1 MPAWDDLRYLLAVH
15 RGGNLTSAGARLRVD
30 PTTVGRRVDA
40 FEATLPSPVFVRR
53 KGGWTLT
60 PLGERVMEAAERVE
74 RAWTDVWRSADRD
87 ADTVRGRVRIT
98 TIESIAA
105 HLLAP
110 QLPRLYALHPELEV
124 EVICTP
130 RVLDIARG
138 VADVAI
144 RVGPP
149 SEPDLLARRLARVR
163 ERFYTTHTWLASRG
177 LRAEDVERLDDVPM
191 LLTTGRGR
199 GVFNALGQWRCA
211 LEANSV
217 PVVVAATAAGLGV
230 ALLPDLLAADHD
242 SLVVLPNLPVHS
254 DVPVWLVTHPDLAR
268 VPRVRAVL
276 DFLSDAGDWGGA
288 GPPT

>member
-1 MPAWDDLRYLLAVH
+1 MPSWDDLRFLLAVH
-15 RGGNLTSAGARLRVD
+15 RGGNLASAGARLRVD
-30 PTTVGRRVDA
+30 PTTVGRRIDA
-40 FEATLPSPVFVRR
+40 FEDTLPSPVFVRR
-53 KGGWTLT
+53 RGGWTLT
-60 PLGERVMEAAERVE
+60 PLGERVIEAAERAE
-74 RAWTDVWRSADRD
+74 RAWADVWRSADQD
-87 ADTVRGRVRIT
+87 AETVRGRVRIT
-98 TIESIAA
+98 TVESIAA

-110 QLPRLYALHPELEV
+110 QLPRLFARHPELEV

-163 ERFYTTHTWLASRG
+163 ERFYTSPAWLASRG
-177 LRAEDVERLDDVPM
+177 LSAEDVHQLDDVPM

-199 GVFNALGQWRCA
+199 SVFNTLGQWRCA

-230 ALLPDLLAADHD
+230 ALLPDLLAAKHKD
-242 SLVVLPNLPVHS
+242 LVVLPNLPVHS

-276 DFLSDAGDWGGA
+276 DFLSEAGDWGRGR
-288 GPPT
+288 PTT